1 MVVRHQHNHPPAPE
15 SLRKDELVANMRKC
29 AREESTSV
37 HTIYEDTLQVSFS
50 T

>member
-1 MVVRHQHNHPPAPE
+1 MVVQHQHNHPPAPE
-15 SLRKDELVANMRKC
+15 SLRKHEC

-37 HTIYEDTLQVSFS
+37 LTLYEDTLQVSYS